1 MLDWTS
7 IIQEIKSERFQAL
20 DSIAKEA
27 LAHNLETIREATQ
40 PYLDII
46 HNLAANLDQYKPAI
60 GQYINTSK
68 AYNVV
73 NKLGKNQ
80 FVLLGPMS
88 EEFVSEV
95 DQLSDNKDIDC
106 VIENELIS
114 DSDEE
119 AVFEKSK
126 QHKLLQD
133 NSLLLQAWEAYIN
146 QKYDLAILGFT
157 AILDSVL
164 ASCSGDIIHVNIEKR
179 ARIIE
184 EKAGEIAM
192 VETDIHEFAIITTY
206 FDALSTF
213 GKTAPFSDP
222 EPEENN
228 RHWLMHGRRNRP
240 VTKLDC
246 IKVLHMIYGTLKM
259 KELADKDAMLS

>member
-1 MLDWTS
+1 MLDWTN
-7 IIQEIKSERFQAL
+7 IIQEIKSERFQAF
-20 DSIAKEA
+20 DSIAKDT
-27 LAHNLETIREATQ
+27 LVRNLETIREATQ

-60 GQYINTSK
+60 GQFNNTSK
-68 AYNVV
+68 AYNVA

-80 FVLLGPMS
+80 FVLLGPVS
-88 EEFVSEV
+88 DEFVSKV
-95 DQLSDNKDIDC
+95 DQLSDYKDIDQ

-119 AVFEKSK
+119 AVFEKCK
-126 QHKLLQD
+126 QHELIQD
-133 NSLLLQAWEAYIN
+133 NSLFLQSWEAYIN
-146 QKYDLAILGFT
+146 KKYNLAILGLI

-164 ASCSGDIIHVNIEKR
+164 ASCSGDITHVNIEAR
-179 ARIIE
+179 AKIIE

-213 GKTAPFSDP
+213 GKSSPFSDP

-259 KELADKDAMLS
+259 KELANKDAMLS